1 MQQQLTQDN
10 LKSIANKS
18 FGAHAQ
24 QVEYQTAK
32 TPMFKGRN
40 KGLEKATV
48 VGVAA
53 TPAIVGG
60 GIYLANRWKK
70 RFFSPS

>member
-1 MQQQLTQDN
+1 M
-10 LKSIANKS
+10 
-18 FGAHAQ
+18 Q
-24 QVEYQTAK
+24 QVEYQK
-32 TPMFKGRN
+32 QKMFKGRN

-48 VGVAA
+48 VGIAA

-60 GIYLANRWKK
+60 GIYLANRGKK